1 MGRLVRTSI
10 ALAAL
15 GLARGLEA
23 QGPVGPPPEWHVDLA
38 VMAGYRFEST
48 ITFEFPGDY
57 DRIEVDDAPTWG
69 VALGYGP
76 NPNWEFELQ
85 YSYTRAPATAIG
97 TNPRVVNQSFDLGLH
112 DFQLGVPR
120 LPRLGAGEAA
130 SLRRAVA
137 RHDAD
142 QYGRGLRQ
150 HRPLLARRCSRAEV
164 LLQRPPRAARRSPL
178 HPGLP
183 YSSGASGVW
192 LCIEDC
198 LLGHWLAFPAA
209 VRPASGR
216 DVPVLTGR
224 RQSENSRPDPSG
236 LRGAARRCPAEW
248 PASASGDRRLA
259 TTRIASMASVTR
271 RAVPPHGAEDDAIAA
286 AAPGRGGFR

>member
-112 DFQLGVPR
+112 DFQLGV
-120 LPRLGAGEAA
+120 LGYLVSAQEKLRPYVELSLGTTLINTGEGFGNTAHF
-130 SLRRAVA
+130 SLAVA
-137 RHDAD
+137 L
-142 QYGRGLRQ
+142 GLKYYFNE
-150 HRPLLARRCSRAEV
+150 HLGLRAEV
-164 LLQRPPRAARRSPL
+164 HYIPVYL
-178 HPGLP
+178 
-183 YSSGASGVW
+183 YSSGESGVW
-192 LCIEDC
+192 LCIEDFC
-198 LLGHWLAFPAA
+198 W
-209 VRPASGR
+209 
-216 DVPVLTGR
+216 DTG
-224 RQSENSRPDPSG
+224 SRFLQQFD
-236 LRGAARRCPAEW
+236 LRAGA
-248 PASASGDRRLA
+248 
-259 TTRIASMASVTR
+259 T
-271 RAVPPHGAEDDAIAA
+271 
-286 AAPGRGGFR
+286 FRF